1 VRVRL
6 EFSETAVEELGR
18 AVALLSPYIL
28 NVYRSGR
35 GFMELELSD
44 DARPVLIE
52 ITRMRGI
59 TVVEL
64 G

>member
-1 VRVRL
+1 MRVRL
-6 EFSETAVEELGR
+6 EFSEVAAEELGR

-44 DARPVLIE
+44 DARPALLEVS
-52 ITRMRGI
+52 RMRGV

>member
-6 EFSETAVEELGR
+6 EFTEAAAEELGR

-28 NVYRSGR
+28 SVYRS
-35 GFMELELSD
+35 
-44 DARPVLIE
+44 
-52 ITRMRGI
+52 GI

>member
-1 VRVRL
+1 MRVRL
-6 EFSETAVEELGR
+6 EFSETAAE
-18 AVALLSPYIL
+18 
-28 NVYRSGR
+28 
-35 GFMELELSD
+35 ELELGD
-44 DARPVLIE
+44 DAKPVLIE